1 MTALNVLAETENRI
15 MRIEMK
21 ILYEND
27 TLTKEGPPG
36 VRGISDRDLS
46 QSIDHMGL
54 VIWNFHRFSCRPF
67 GVELQP
73 SKCDFRHIIRIFA
86 EF

>member
-1 MTALNVLAETENRI
+1 M
-15 MRIEMK
+15 MK
-21 ILYEND
+21 NLKFCTFPILEPIFLPLYLG
-27 TLTKEGPPG
+27 LTKEGPLG

-73 SKCDFRHIIRIFA
+73 FKVGNFKLEMRFLVL
-86 EF
+86 